1 VEIVIEFRY
10 DIYHEE
16 MVKDRL
22 DQSTNA
28 SAIKAVLELKKPR
41 LNVAP
46 AKEVPIHRYFRGHSS
61 LLEWFLELV
70 LD

>member
-1 VEIVIEFRY
+1 VIELRY

-16 MVKDRL
+16 MVTDRL

-41 LNVAP
+41 FNVAP
-46 AKEVPIHRYFRGHSS
+46 AKEVPIRRYFRGPSS